1 MLCIDLIIIV
11 RPEYFLRPTI
21 SVAVHSNFQQLNI
34 IRYHKYQKFDNEVFL
49 DNLETKEFK

>member
-11 RPEYFLRPTI
+11 RPEYFLRPII
-21 SVAVHSNFQQLNI
+21 SVPVHSNFQQPNI